1 MPCHDFISPILASF
15 RNSGG
20 NRTTVLVIDCDLI
33 KDMIYVICVFCLVF
47 WVGGLVFWV
56 DGLCKYQSSPVFD
69 RCRQQIREESAVQ

>member
-1 MPCHDFISPILASF
+1 MPCHDFISPILESF

-47 WVGGLVFWV
+47 WV